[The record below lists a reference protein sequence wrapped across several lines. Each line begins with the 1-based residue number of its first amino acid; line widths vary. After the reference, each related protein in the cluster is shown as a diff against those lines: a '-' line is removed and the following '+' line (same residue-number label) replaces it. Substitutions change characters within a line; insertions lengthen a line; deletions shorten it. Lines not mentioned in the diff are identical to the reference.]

1 MEYHQLLHHLEE
13 CKYHFQSYGNQD
25 LNPDLIHTRIL
36 TDKTL
41 PYTTSTLY
49 IAPGDLPPDPSMGSP
64 VIIFY
69 LGGSL
74 EPDVY
79 ADSIFQIVTFEPDI
93 SQGQLLNFV
102 LECLTEIQQITAG
115 MHILVNALFSGNGL
129 QYLVDTA
136 TNLFGNP
143 IYVIDLQHKY
153 LAMSAGI
160 VPDNI
165 FFNEE
170 SSTGYISTAGI
181 QYIAKKN
188 LNEKVRN
195 YRHAYYH
202 YNKLIEKA
210 MLIDVVEI
218 QGIEIGH
225 VMMLESEHTFHD
237 FDKEFFHRFSKL
249 ISMELQKDSAFRRNK
264 GVMYSYF
271 LADLIKHPSK
281 DTNEIRNR
289 LQAMGYNLHETFYII
304 VIPSFGSS
312 TSDLKGEVILER
324 LRYILSGSIYVIY
337 ENTIVFLISR
347 KLDQHLSDYEMK
359 QLETYLKA
367 NSLKA
372 GVSNFFRNLED
383 TSLFYQQAVSSVLL
397 GLKLKSPSAI
407 YYFRDY
413 YLYEMLESYEFQ
425 NSPPAS
431 SATYHERKVNSRL
444 QFLIQPGLMK
454 LYLYDKEHG
463 TDFIDTLMEF
473 LRSPGQPSVIAEA
486 LHIHKNTLL
495 YRMGKIR
502 QITGCDFVEGE
513 EYMNYNLSI
522 KIMKYL
528 QMI

>member
-1 MEYHQLLHHLEE
+1 MEYRQLLRHLEE
-13 CKYHFQSYGNQD
+13 CEYHYQSCGNQD
-25 LNPDLIHTRIL
+25 LNPDLIHARIL
-36 TDKTL
+36 TDRTL

-49 IAPGDLPPDPSMGSP
+49 IAPADLLPEPYMGSP
-64 VIIFY
+64 VVIFY
-69 LGGSL
+69 LGRSL

-79 ADSIFQIVTFEPDI
+79 KDSIFQIVTFGPDI
-93 SQGQLLNFV
+93 SQGQLLNFI

-170 SSTGYISTAGI
+170 SSTGYISTEGI
-181 QYIAKKN
+181 RYIGKKN
-188 LNEKVRN
+188 LNEKIRGC
-195 YRHAYYH
+195 RHAYYH
-202 YNKLIEKA
+202 YNELIEKA
-210 MLIDVVEI
+210 MLIDIVEI

-225 VMMLESEHTFHD
+225 VMMLESQHAFHD

-271 LADLIKHPSK
+271 LADLIRHPSR
-281 DTNEIRNR
+281 DTNEIRDR
-289 LQAMGYNLHETFYII
+289 LLAMGYHLKETFYI
-304 VIPSFGSS
+304 VAIPSLGSS
-312 TSDLKGEVILER
+312 TSDLKKEVILER

-347 KLDQHLSDYEMK
+347 DLDQHLSDYEMK
-359 QLETYLKA
+359 QLEAYLTA
-367 NSLKA
+367 NGLKA
-372 GVSNFFRNLED
+372 GISNFFRNLED
-383 TSLFYQQAVSSVLL
+383 TSFFYQQAVSSVLL
-397 GLKLKSPSAI
+397 GLKLNAPSAI

-413 YLYEMLESYEFQ
+413 YLYEMLESYELQ
-425 NSPPAS
+425 EPSPETSTAR
-431 SATYHERKVNSRL
+431 YGRKTISRL

-454 LYLYDKEHG
+454 LYLYDKDHG
-463 TDFIDTLMEF
+463 TDFIDTMIEF

>member
-1 MEYHQLLHHLEE
+1 MEYLQLLHHLREN
-13 CKYHFQSYGNQD
+13 KYHYQSYGNLD
-25 LNPDLIHTRIL
+25 LNLDLIYARIL
-36 TDKTL
+36 TDRTL

-49 IAPGDLPPDPSMGSP
+49 IAPADLLPEPDMGSP
-64 VIIFY
+64 AVIFY
-69 LGGSL
+69 LGGPL
-74 EPDVY
+74 NPDAY
-79 ADSIFQIVTFEPDI
+79 KDSMFQIVTFEPDI
-93 SQGQLLNFV
+93 SPGQLMNLV

-170 SSTGYISTAGI
+170 RSTGYISTAGI

-188 LNEKVRN
+188 LNEKIRDC
-195 YRHAYYH
+195 RHAYYH
-202 YNKLIEKA
+202 YNELIEKA

-225 VMMLESEHTFHD
+225 VMMLESEHAFHD

-289 LQAMGYNLHETFYII
+289 LHAMGYHLKETFYII
-304 VIPSFGSS
+304 VIPSVGT
-312 TSDLKGEVILER
+312 TSDLKREVILER

-347 KLDQHLSDYEMK
+347 DMDQHLNDYEMK
-359 QLETYLKA
+359 QLETYLTA
-367 NSLKA
+367 NGLKA
-372 GVSNFFRNLED
+372 GISNFFRNLED
-383 TSLFYQQAVSSVLL
+383 TALFYQQAVSSVLL
-397 GLKLKSPSAI
+397 GVKLKDSSSI

-413 YLYEMLESYEFQ
+413 YLYEMLESYELQ
-425 NSPPAS
+425 SPPPMS
-431 SATYHERKVNSRL
+431 SAIHYGKKTKSRL

-454 LYLYDKEHG
+454 LYLYDKDHG
-463 TDFIDTLMEF
+463 TDFIDTLIEF
-473 LRSPGQPSVIAEA
+473 LRTPGQPSIIAET

-502 QITGCDFVEGE
+502 QITGCDFAEGE